1 MTNVPTDSTINTALI
16 SLSRSF
22 LQYVAESW
30 PWVDAS
36 VRQVEQQVRDLA
48 TQQRQDVAALV
59 HVLTERD
66 CHIDFGTYPTEYTD
80 LHFISLST
88 LLEWLVKGQSQIVDR
103 LRATGETLKEAGDG
117 IASEL
122 IEAIANRQTDVASQ
136 MKQLQQDLVD
146 APV

>member
-1 MTNVPTDSTINTALI
+1 MTDVSTNSTINTVLI

-36 VRQVEQQVRDLA
+36 VLRVEEQVRDLA
-48 TQQRQDVAALV
+48 ASQRKDVAALV

-66 CHIDFGTYPTEYTD
+66 CHIDLGAYPTEYTD

-88 LLEWLVKGQSQIVDR
+88 LLEWLLSGQTQVIDR
-103 LRATGETLKEAGDG
+103 LRAAADYLKEADDR
-117 IASEL
+117 IAGEL
-122 IEAIANRQTDVASQ
+122 LEAIANRQSNVTSRL
-136 MKQLQQDLVD
+136 KQLQQELVD
-146 APV
+146 APA